1 MDTLSWTIFFPL
13 LTAAVVLIIPST
25 WRGLI
30 KAVSLLGAV
39 ITLVL
44 AIGLGLIVNLAGVP
58 VPGAL
63 SDAVALM
70 ARAAL
75 PAALFGLG
83 GVLVRYRPEGD
94 IRIVLYICAV
104 SLILHPAVT
113 WGMGKATGLSTDAF
127 RSAVL
132 TASMAPGVNTFIFA
146 SMYGVAKRVA
156 ATSVLVGTAA
166 SMLSIWIWLT
176 LLP

>member
-1 MDTLSWTIFFPL
+1 MTVMEL
-13 LTAAVVLIIPST
+13 VRN
-25 WRGLI
+25 RGGPVH
-30 KAVSLLGAV
+30 KMGARV
-39 ITLVL
+39 ARAMFSNALVL
-44 AIGLGLIVNLAGVP
+44 AIGLGLIVNLSGVP